1 MDTAAS
7 IKQPVKHRNVTSQ
20 LARGLDNWVRRS
32 LDILASF
39 FGLLFLSPFFL
50 YFSIQLHRD
59 SPGPV
64 FFRGP
69 RVGRHGREFGILK
82 FRTMYER
89 PASYAGPCLTGS
101 NDDRVTPFGR
111 WLRDTK
117 MNELPQLWN
126 VLVGD
131 MSLVGP
137 RPEDPE
143 IAAKWPPE
151 VREELLSVRLGMT
164 SPASINFRD
173 EEKLLSTS
181 NLMEDYLKQVLP
193 SKLRLDILY
202 IRRRTV
208 LNDLDVIFLTLVALL
223 PQLRKK
229 SIPQDILYN
238 GPLNRFMSR
247 VVNWFVVDW
256 IVSLAAVAFSGI
268 VWRLS
273 APLDVGVWNSV
284 VVALL
289 IALIFS
295 ITNLVFRLNRV
306 SWRTARAEA
315 VVELALSAALATF
328 AIVLINSLKWLPI
341 HLPTGMLVLSG
352 VLAFLGCVVARY
364 RERILTGLATRW
376 LLIRRAAPAFGERV
390 LIVGAGEMGGMVS
403 WLIKHGEFAR
413 VFSMVGYVD
422 DDPDKTGMLM
432 DGSPVLG
439 MSQDVPALIEKYD
452 VGLVIFAISNVA
464 EEHRRSIFSMCKRAG
479 VQVVAFPNVLEIVKS
494 SLLPEAGQPS
504 GWIER
509 RDVSSMLGELNEIM
523 GRGDLA
529 LARARLVEMQQ
540 QFTVQEAD

>member
-1 MDTAAS
+1 MDTTAS
-7 IKQPVKHRNVTSQ
+7 IKQPVKQRNVASQ
-20 LARGLDNWVRRS
+20 WARGLDNWVRRL

-50 YFSIQLHRD
+50 FFSIQLRRD

-64 FFRGP
+64 FFRGQ
-69 RVGRHGREFGILK
+69 RVGRRGREFGILK
-82 FRTMYER
+82 FRTMYEH
-89 PASYAGPCLTGS
+89 PASYAGPRLTGS

-126 VLVGD
+126 VLVGE

-143 IAAKWPPE
+143 IAAGWPPE
-151 VREELLSVRLGMT
+151 IREELLSVRPGMT

-173 EEKLLSTS
+173 EEKLLSS
-181 NLMEDYLKQVLP
+181 GNLMEDYLKQVLP
-193 SKLRLDILY
+193 SKLRLDLLY

-229 SIPQDILYN
+229 SIPQNILYN
-238 GPLNRFMSR
+238 GPLNRLIFRFM
-247 VVNWFVVDW
+247 NWFVVDW
-256 IVSLAAVAFSGI
+256 MVSLAAVAFSGI

-273 APLDVGVWNSV
+273 TPLDVGFWHSV

-289 IALIFS
+289 IASTFS
-295 ITNLVFRLNRV
+295 ITNLVFHLNRV

-315 VVELALSAALATF
+315 VVELAFSAAMATF
-328 AIVLINSLKWLPI
+328 AIVVVNSLEWLPI
-341 HLPTGMLVLSG
+341 HLPPGMLVLSG
-352 VLAFLGCVVARY
+352 VLAFFGCVVARY
-364 RERILTGLATRW
+364 RERVLTGVATRW

-390 LIVGAGEMGGMVS
+390 LIVGAGEMGGMVTR
-403 WLIKHGEFAR
+403 LIKNGEFAR
-413 VFSMVGYVD
+413 IFSLVGYVD
-422 DDPDKTGMLM
+422 DDPGKSGMLM
-432 DGSPVLG
+432 NGSPVLG

-452 VGLVIFAISNVA
+452 IGLVIFAISKID
-464 EEHRRSIFSMCKRAG
+464 EEQRRSIFSMCKRAG
-479 VQVVAFPNVLEIVKS
+479 VKVVAFPNVLEIVKS
-494 SLLPEAGQPS
+494 SLLPETGQPA

-509 RDVSSMLGELNEIM
+509 RNVSSMLNELSEII
-523 GRGDLA
+523 GRGDLP
-529 LARARLVEMQQ
+529 LAQARLLEMQQ
-540 QFTVQEAD
+540 QFTIQEGD